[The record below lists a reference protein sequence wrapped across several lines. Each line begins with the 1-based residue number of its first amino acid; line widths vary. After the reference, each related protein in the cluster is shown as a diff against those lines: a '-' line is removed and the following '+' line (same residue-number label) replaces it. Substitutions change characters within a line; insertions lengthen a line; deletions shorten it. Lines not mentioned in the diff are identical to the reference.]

1 MKKLFTIMA
10 LVLTVSA
17 ANAQTGIQSVLNQ
30 ILGEGAA
37 SSTVTS
43 LLENVIGGAVSELD
57 LPITGTWKYSQPAI
71 EFKSDNLLAK
81 AGGAAATSKIES
93 KLSPLYGKIGLNSS
107 FSYTFN
113 EDNTFTQT
121 IKIGSTVKTLNGTY
135 TLDAA
140 NNVIT
145 LQYGLLGKVGLGKL
159 NAIYANTGSSVAML
173 FDATA
178 KMNFLK
184 KVLSTVSS
192 LSSKTSLAAVT
203 TVLDNYNGV
212 LLGYKMTK

>member
-10 LVLTVSA
+10 LVLTVSV

-30 ILGEGAA
+30 ILGEGVA

-71 EFKSDNLLAK
+71 QFKSDNLLAK

-93 KLSPLYGKIGLNSS
+93 TLSPLYGKIGLNSS

-121 IKIGSTVKTLNGTY
+121 IKIGSTVKPLN
-135 TLDAA
+135 
-140 NNVIT
+140 
-145 LQYGLLGKVGLGKL
+145 
-159 NAIYANTGSSVAML
+159 
-173 FDATA
+173 
-178 KMNFLK
+178 
-184 KVLSTVSS
+184 
-192 LSSKTSLAAVT
+192 
-203 TVLDNYNGV
+203 
-212 LLGYKMTK
+212 